1 MFVFCKK
8 QKPTVFITKRWLYMD
23 VYKDMAKKAWKAILK
38 KVQELE
44 SSGVKRSDISRML
57 GHSGR
62 SAVTNWLNES
72 TTAEN
77 ASFPDMLRYLDVLGL
92 DVCDYIPET
101 QLPTIH
107 RLKAHSPVETV
118 DGEGLPTIPVLAY
131 AGAGNP
137 VEFFETT
144 NVARRIPVLP
154 EYAMP
159 NIAAVQITGDS
170 MEPVIK
176 KGAYVGVI
184 PLCGELCEGGIYLIS
199 RPPFGLVV
207 KRVRMN
213 AQGEIVL
220 HSDNPKYEPLV
231 IEPEGY
237 EDIIIG
243 EVVWV
248 WQMMK

>member
-1 MFVFCKK
+1 MEKDL
-8 QKPTVFITKRWLYMD
+8 ITQSLD
-23 VYKDMAKKAWKAILK
+23 ILK
-38 KVQELE
+38 DFRDTQC
-44 SSGVKRSDISRML
+44 SGVTRKAAEALGMNPDGGLLAKWLAGTRVPSMTTLAPILAKLGAKIVLPSDQD
-57 GHSGR
+57 
-62 SAVTNWLNES
+62 E
-72 TTAEN
+72 
-77 ASFPDMLRYLDVLGL
+77 
-92 DVCDYIPET
+92 
-101 QLPTIH
+101 PTPVIH
-107 RLKAHSPVETV
+107 RLKPYAPVEKV
-118 DGEGLPTIPVLAY
+118 DGEELPTIPVLAY

-144 NVARRIPVLP
+144 SVARRIPVLP

-213 AQGEIVL
+213 AQGKIVL
-220 HSDNPKYEPLV
+220 HSDNPKYEPLA